1 MFTGIVQSQAE
12 IISVS
17 GDDKFKK
24 FTIHG
29 DLALI
34 ENLMLGASIA
44 INGTCLTVVS
54 FEQIKEHGQVTFD
67 VIDETLKLTNLGS
80 LHIGDKVNVER
91 SLRIGDE
98 LGGHIVSGHIH
109 TCGTVINRND
119 SDMNCELMIEVGS
132 ESLKYIFAKGFI
144 TVNGV
149 SLTVGRIE
157 GSCFSLHLIP
167 ETLERT
173 NLGKAKLGETVNLEY
188 DQQTMTI
195 VSTIERMGLSVN

>member
-17 GDDKFKK
+17 GDDSFKK
-24 FTIHG
+24 ITIQG

-34 ENLMLGASIA
+34 DNLTLGASIA

-54 FEQIKEHGQVTFD
+54 FEQDNKHGQVTFD
-67 VIDETLKLTNLGS
+67 VIDETLKLTNLGA
-80 LHIGDKVNVER
+80 LELGDKVNVER
-91 SLRIGDE
+91 SLRMGDE
-98 LGGHIVSGHIH
+98 LGGHLVSGHIH
-109 TCGTVINRND
+109 TCGTVVNRNV
-119 SDMNCELMIEVGS
+119 SALNCELLIEVGS

-149 SLTVGRIE
+149 SLTVGRVE
-157 GSCFSLHLIP
+157 DSCFSLHLIP

-173 NLGKAKLGETVNLEY
+173 NLGQAKVGDSVNLEY

-195 VSTIERMGLSVN
+195 VSTIERMGLSVS